1 MASTSDANKARPA
14 LSAYRE
20 VFGLKRQSR
29 NKKVI
34 ARQRRHLGIRRRICG
49 TKARPRLCVF
59 RSLREIYG
67 FLVDDERGYTLVCES
82 TLSLHKRGSLKSG
95 GNKDAARVAGKSL
108 AKKAI
113 EAGIESVVFD
123 RAGYKYHGRVRAFS
137 EGAREA
143 GLKF

>member
-1 MASTSDANKARPA
+1 LNRKI
-14 LSAYRE
+14 
-20 VFGLKRQSR
+20 K
-29 NKKVI
+29 NKKVT
-34 ARQRRHLGIRRRICG
+34 ARYRRHLSIRKRICG

-82 TLSLHKRGSLKSG
+82 TLSLRRRGSLKGG
-95 GNKDAARVAGKSL
+95 GNKDAAKVAGASL
-108 AKKAI
+108 AKRAI

-137 EGAREA
+137 DGAREA